1 MHVDHRTV
9 GFVSAN
15 WFIWQVRYVE
25 DITAAS
31 RVERELALMK
41 VRAPSGPARTEV
53 IQLCEMFRA
62 RIMDVS
68 GA

>member
-9 GFVSAN
+9 GLISAY

-41 VRAPSGPARTEV
+41 VRAPAGPARTEV